1 MLRVLAAGACALLL
15 SSAAASG
22 QVRNSKDKP
31 VPLPLPPAAPSE
43 SPARPNGAVPLP
55 GSETR
60 RRPSSDGRH
69 LGLYR
74 LVRSNETD
82 TLLRVVEDSF
92 RSVAESSQRYRS
104 VAALPEPVSGKQG
117 CGVSA
122 TCLAALGGAQDVD
135 EVFAGELKPYKN
147 GLTLKVVLV
156 DTRTDRVLGSD
167 DQVIESQTDQEVR
180 ARAESLACRLLAGG
194 DCTGEA
200 LVDLDLPEMK
210 LIVDDRPLDR
220 AGKNPERLRLPV
232 GAHTLRVVVGDRTSL
247 QKPLLVTRAAAA
259 SPVLFAREREESIV
273 LSSARDLPLGIDGR
287 PALAP
292 SLRPNTPARWNRP
305 AGLAAVALG
314 VVAGSVGIYEGL
326 HGRSLIHGANA
337 SFDQRGAYL
346 PGDLANIQSGKN
358 AASAGNILLIA
369 GGALAAA
376 GLTLYF
382 TF

>member
-1 MLRVLAAGACALLL
+1 MLRVLAAGGCAVLL
-15 SSAAASG
+15 SAAAASG
-22 QVRNSKDKP
+22 QSRNPKEKP
-31 VPLPLPPAAPSE
+31 VPLPLPPSATPEARRAP
-43 SPARPNGAVPLP
+43 PTG
-55 GSETR
+55 
-60 RRPSSDGRH
+60 GRH

-92 RSVAESSQRYRS
+92 RAVAESSKRYQS
-104 VAALPEPVSGKQG
+104 VAALPEPASGRQG

-200 LVDLDLPEMK
+200 LVDVDLPEMK
-210 LIVDDRPLDR
+210 LVVDDRPMER
-220 AGKNPERLRLPV
+220 AGANPERLRLPV

-273 LSSARDLPLGIDGR
+273 LSSARDLPVGIDGH
-287 PALAP
+287 PALGP
-292 SLRPNTPARWNRP
+292 SMRPKPAARWNRT

-337 SFDQRGAYL
+337 SFDRRGSYL
-346 PGDLANIQSGKN
+346 PGDLGNIQSGKN
-358 AASAGNILLIA
+358 AASTGNILLIA

-376 GLTLYF
+376 GITLYF

>member
-1 MLRVLAAGACALLL
+1 MLRVLAAGASAVLL

-22 QVRNSKDKP
+22 QARNPKEKP
-31 VPLPLPPAAPSE
+31 VPLPLPPPAPSE
-43 SPARPNGAVPLP
+43 SPAKPNGPIPLP
-55 GSETR
+55 GSEAR
-60 RRPSSDGRH
+60 RRPSSDGH
-69 LGLYR
+69 SLGLYR

-92 RSVAESSQRYRS
+92 RAVAESSKRYRS
-104 VAALPEPVSGKQG
+104 VAALPEPASGKQG

-194 DCTGEA
+194 ECTGEA

-247 QKPLLVTRAAAA
+247 QKPLLVTRAAMPA
-259 SPVLFAREREESIV
+259 PVLFAREREESIV

-292 SLRPNTPARWNRP
+292 STRPKGAARWNRP
-305 AGLAAVALG
+305 TGLAAVALG
-314 VVAGSVGIYEGL
+314 VVVGSVGLYEGL
-326 HGRSLIHGANA
+326 HGRSLIHNANA
-337 SFDQRGAYL
+337 SYDQRGSYL
-346 PGDLANIQSGKN
+346 PGDLSNIQSGKS
-358 AASAGNILLIA
+358 AASAGNVLLIA

>member
-1 MLRVLAAGACALLL
+1 MGGMANRGRIPMLRVLAAGACALLL
-15 SSAAASG
+15 SSAASG

-31 VPLPLPPAAPSE
+31 VPLPLPPSAAPDP
-43 SPARPNGAVPLP
+43 PAGPNGAVPLP
-55 GSETR
+55 GYATR
-60 RRPSSDGRH
+60 RRPSPDGRL

-122 TCLAALGGAQDVD
+122 TCLAALGGAQNVD

-180 ARAESLACRLLAGG
+180 APAESLACRPRACG

-220 AGKNPERLRLPV
+220 AGKNPERLLLPV

-292 SLRPNTPARWNRP
+292 SLRPN
-305 AGLAAVALG
+305 
-314 VVAGSVGIYEGL
+314 
-326 HGRSLIHGANA
+326 
-337 SFDQRGAYL
+337 
-346 PGDLANIQSGKN
+346 
-358 AASAGNILLIA
+358 
-369 GGALAAA
+369 
-376 GLTLYF
+376 
-382 TF
+382 